1 MRPKKD
7 HSNTKKFQKN
17 SWKQWVPNPECAFFF
32 WGGSFFCLSINNLFF
47 SNDTF
52 LEIHH
57 PFGSSN
63 ADSTCALASSKSA
76 AKTCG
81 GIIVTQSATW
91 PRDTAC
97 YWTNIQKRNTQRKT
111 KTCFISFRKPT
122 CSSAIFHIQLN
133 WSNRN
138 QPIINYLFWA
148 DFHTNWRY
156 AAESFHVH
164 MGWLLKNLGICTLSA
179 LKYLRPLV
187 ILTQQTSSVAWKVGI
202 GSFHYVHIESY
213 ALIILYICIVLS
225 YFQTG
230 PPNSRNKHMCHEQKE
245 HVAQDWLFRC
255 PQQATGI
262 SDWCAIFGFQC
273 FHCSLGCLVTCRNQ
287 ESHVGMAKQWRTCW
301 CFEGG
306 PT

>member
-1 MRPKKD
+1 MK
-7 HSNTKKFQKN
+7 T
-17 SWKQWVPNPECAFFF
+17 VGPNPRMCFFF
-32 WGGSFFCLSINNLFF
+32 WGGGHSWCVNQQLFF

-63 ADSTCALASSKSA
+63 AESTCALASSKSA

-138 QPIINYLFWA
+138 HPIINYLFWA

-164 MGWLLKNLGICTLSA
+164 MGWRLKNLGICTLSA
-179 LKYLRPLV
+179 FKYLSPLM
-187 ILTQQTSSVAWKVGI
+187 ILTQQTSSVAWKAKWELEA
-202 GSFHYVHIESY
+202 STT
-213 ALIILYICIVLS
+213 CI
-225 YFQTG
+225 
-230 PPNSRNKHMCHEQKE
+230 
-245 HVAQDWLFRC
+245 
-255 PQQATGI
+255 
-262 SDWCAIFGFQC
+262 
-273 FHCSLGCLVTCRNQ
+273 
-287 ESHVGMAKQWRTCW
+287 
-301 CFEGG
+301 
-306 PT
+306 